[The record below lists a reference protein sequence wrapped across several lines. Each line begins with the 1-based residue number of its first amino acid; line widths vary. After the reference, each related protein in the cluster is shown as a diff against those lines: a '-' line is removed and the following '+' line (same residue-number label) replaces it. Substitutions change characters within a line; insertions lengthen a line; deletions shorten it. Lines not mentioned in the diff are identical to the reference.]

1 MNISYTAL
9 YEEYG
14 RCIKVQKDVIAHY
27 REKLSSARRR
37 GDHKETD
44 RLEKM
49 LYILYDEKCDL
60 EESAGHL
67 RKYLPQ

>member
-1 MNISYTAL
+1 MTISYTGL
-9 YEEYG
+9 YEEYS

-27 REKLSSARRR
+27 REKLSAARRK
-37 GDHKETD
+37 GDHKEID

-60 EESAGHL
+60 EESASNL
-67 RKYLPQ
+67 KKYLQ